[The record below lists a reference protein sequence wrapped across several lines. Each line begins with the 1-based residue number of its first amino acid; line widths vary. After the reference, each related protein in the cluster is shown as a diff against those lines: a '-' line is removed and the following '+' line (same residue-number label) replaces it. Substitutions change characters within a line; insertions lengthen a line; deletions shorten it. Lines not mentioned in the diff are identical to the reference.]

1 MHLTRTRLQAVGH
14 HSCSVARAAGVLAA
28 VSLIASPAPI
38 ISSQSPSFKGGTS
51 AVVLDVVVRDS
62 RGKPVVDL
70 RPGEL
75 TIQEDGVLRAV
86 ESLRLVGPSGT
97 GIDTPPSSSPAA
109 ARPDVL
115 QSPAL
120 VTLVFDHLTDNSRAL
135 ARRAALQFVAAEMP
149 RRQWVSVYRLDQRL
163 YLAQSFTQDRDA
175 LSKAIMDATAA
186 AGGARDRL
194 SAGGNS
200 DGAAR
205 TADAALGQ
213 LAKAGPPG
221 DTGAIGAAVAE
232 ARVQEVIA
240 RMALMVETADLQ
252 QRGHATFFPLLA
264 LIKAQA
270 SLAGRKAL
278 LLFSEG
284 LPIPADVEEAYRSTI
299 SEANR
304 ASVSIYAVDA
314 RGLATGRA
322 LEQSR
327 QMLERSATNSQA
339 QLVDGGSQ
347 RPVTLDDVMNPESAQ
362 GALRA
367 DTQNALRSIAE
378 ETGGELIA
386 NTNELGPGLL
396 RRVREDLDSYYEVGY
411 TPAPTPPDG
420 RFRSIKVAVARK
432 GVKVHAR
439 SGYFALPET
448 DLAVLMPYEL
458 PMLTA
463 AAAEPPPHPFE
474 YTARVF
480 QFESSPAGV
489 QHTLVLE
496 VPLEHLTFAENR
508 REKTYFLR
516 FTAMA
521 LIKDPTGRIVQRFS
535 QSYPLQ
541 GPLERLPALKRG
553 RLRFKR
559 HFVIPPGTY
568 TVSTI
573 ARDQA
578 TERSSV
584 KLLPVD
590 VRAPAS
596 SIRMSDITLVRSV
609 EQTGEAADA
618 VEDPFRTGTMR
629 LVPNLDLPISKR
641 TNSQISSYVTVY
653 PDRAQGV
660 PGLSFEFIR
669 DGVVIGRSAAEPPAA
684 DESGRIKYVASFP
697 TQSFAPGAYELR
709 AVATQGTS
717 TCSAQTAFVIIP

>member
-1 MHLTRTRLQAVGH
+1 MHLTRTRFQAAGH
-14 HSCSVARAAGVLAA
+14 HSCSSARAAGLAAA
-28 VSLIASPAPI
+28 VSLLASPAPV
-38 ISSQSPSFKGGTS
+38 ISGQSPSFKGGTS

-62 RGKPVVDL
+62 RGRPVVDL

-75 TIQEDGVLRAV
+75 TIQEDGVPRAI

-97 GIDTPPSSSPAA
+97 ALDIPPSTSAEA

-135 ARRAALQFVAAEMP
+135 ARRAALQFVAAQMP
-149 RRQWVSVYRLDQRL
+149 RHQWVSVYRLDQRL

-175 LSKAIMDATAA
+175 LNKAIMDATTA
-186 AGGARDRL
+186 AGEARDRL

-221 DTGAIGAAVAE
+221 DTGAIGAAVSE

-240 RMALMVETADLQ
+240 RMARMVETADLQ
-252 QRGHATFFPLLA
+252 QRGHATFFPLMA

-327 QMLERSATNSQA
+327 QMLERSAINSQA
-339 QLVDGGSQ
+339 QLVHGGSQ

-362 GALRA
+362 SALRA

-386 NTNELGPGLL
+386 NTNELGPGLI
-396 RRVREDLDSYYEVGY
+396 RRVRGDLDSYYEVGY

-420 RFRSIKVAVARK
+420 RFRSIKVAVARA

-458 PMLTA
+458 PMLA
-463 AAAEPPPHPFE
+463 AAAVEPPPHPFE
-474 YTARVF
+474 YEARVF
-480 QFESSPAGV
+480 RFDAGPAGV

-496 VPLEHLTFAENR
+496 VPLEHLTFTENR
-508 REKTYFLR
+508 REKTYSLR

-521 LIKDPTGRIVQRFS
+521 LVKDPTGTIVQRFS

-584 KLLPVD
+584 RLLPVD
-590 VRAPAS
+590 VPAPAS
-596 SIRMSDITLVRSV
+596 TIRMSDITLVRSV
-609 EQTGEAADA
+609 EQTGEAPDA
-618 VEDPFRTGTMR
+618 VQDPFRTGTMR
-629 LVPNLDLPISKR
+629 LVPNLGLPISKG
-641 TNSQISSYVTVY
+641 TNNQISSYVTVY
-653 PDRAQGV
+653 PDKTLGA

-709 AVATQGTS
+709 AVATQGIS
-717 TCSAQTAFVIIP
+717 TCSVQTPFVIIP